1 MYICRRFCRSGT
13 VAAVIP
19 RACMRPVSTR
29 PHLGKARMT
38 DAAKGPGSLNWTMS
52 TTRLSASRSS
62 SMCWVLDNPMSP
74 TTLAPDA
81 RSSQART
88 FSLATRS
95 LNFLGFANRLKWSGT
110 LVPGSK
116 STDLELPA
124 SCVTWNPSRC
134 KWAARA
140 VLPTRPGPAPATMT
154 FGCQALCQP
163 LVESGPTQLVD
174 ALLHFRAGRAPQAS
188 LARPSQAH
196 ASGTRHFAIARCKF
210 PHGQAVKVQGHPR
223 ACRSRYSDPQ
233 SYILQAHDIHVFLY
247 AYTYICLHNI
257 IHYYREKCA
266 LLSG

>member
-1 MYICRRFCRSGT
+1 MLLRPNSASHVVHWAPKERKICGPRTARRLTLTIQTLSPYFFRSFAASSVTRRMYICRRFCRSGT
-13 VAAVIP
+13 VAAVIT
-19 RACMRPVSTR
+19 RACVRPVSTR

-38 DAAKGPGSLNWTMS
+38 DAAKGPGSLNCTMS

-81 RSSQART
+81 RSSQVRT

-134 KWAARA
+134 RWAARA

-154 FGCQALCQP
+154 FVPRRFAR
-163 LVESGPTQLVD
+163 
-174 ALLHFRAGRAPQAS
+174 LL
-188 LARPSQAH
+188 
-196 ASGTRHFAIARCKF
+196 
-210 PHGQAVKVQGHPR
+210 
-223 ACRSRYSDPQ
+223 
-233 SYILQAHDIHVFLY
+233 
-247 AYTYICLHNI
+247 
-257 IHYYREKCA
+257 
-266 LLSG
+266 